1 MKTAIIFLALI
12 AGISAQFS
20 ATAQQQNNGIPPSEL
35 PPKTTQTPV
44 QLDTLEQLDS
54 KRISS
59 GVGLAESLEPSIHM
73 NWTYYPDDMV
83 VDWYSRMWNQN
94 VRTRLIGQKLQP
106 SCRSLPVQESRK
118 KNVLNKPIYK
128 QGATCSACPSPTKC
142 DTSSGLCV

>member
-59 GVGLAESLEPSIHM
+59 GVGLAESLEPSIH
-73 NWTYYPDDMV
+73 
-83 VDWYSRMWNQN
+83 
-94 VRTRLIGQKLQP
+94 IG
-106 SCRSLPVQESRK
+106 
-118 KNVLNKPIYK
+118 NVLNKPIYK